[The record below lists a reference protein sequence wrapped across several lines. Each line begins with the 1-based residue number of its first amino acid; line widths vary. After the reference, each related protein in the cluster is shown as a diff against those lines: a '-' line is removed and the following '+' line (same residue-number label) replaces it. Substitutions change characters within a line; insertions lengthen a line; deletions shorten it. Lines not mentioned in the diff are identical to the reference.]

1 MKANLLLTILS
12 LSFVNYSFG
21 QKDVVASGGQATG
34 SGGSVSYSIG
44 QIDYITSTGSGGTIT
59 QGVQQPYEIFVVSG
73 IEEQTINL
81 LANVFPNPVIQFVTL
96 DLSVSSNSTKYILYD
111 GEGKIIKEN
120 GISEKSTSIQ
130 MSELP
135 SAIYFLVVLK
145 DNQKIKQFKIVK
157 N

>member
-1 MKANLLLTILS
+1 MKANLFLTILS
-12 LSFVNYSFG
+12 LTFVNYSFG

-44 QIDYITSTGSGGTIT
+44 QIDYITSLGSGGTIT

-81 LANVFPNPVIQFVTL
+81 LINAFPNPVIEFVTL
-96 DLSVSSNSTKYILYD
+96 DLSETGNETKYILYSV
-111 GEGKIIKEN
+111 EGKKITEN
-120 GISEKSTSIQ
+120 NISEKTTSIQ
-130 MSELP
+130 MSEL
-135 SAIYFLVVLK
+135 SSGIYFLEVQRN
-145 DNQKIKQFKIVK
+145 NQKIKQYKIVK

>member
-1 MKANLLLTILS
+1 MKANFLFTILT
-12 LSFVNYSFG
+12 LTFINFSFG

-44 QIDYITSTGSGGTIT
+44 QIDYITSIGSGGTIT

-81 LANVFPNPVIQFVTL
+81 LINAFPNPTLEFVTL
-96 DLSVSSNSTKYILYD
+96 DLFTPSNNTKYILYD
-111 GEGKIIKEN
+111 IEGKKIKEN
-120 GISEKSTSIQ
+120 TVLEKSTSIQ

-135 SAIYFLVVLK
+135 PSIYFLEVLK
-145 DNQKIKQFKIVK
+145 DNQKVKQFKIVK